1 MWLSVAL
8 SSPYASRVPTFN
20 TSPSQLSGGIHPNAR
35 TLNIAPEF
43 WIFIKFERNCFCRT
57 SIYTYGRYA
66 RNLVFFWIGVFLPFP
81 SSILPMTADGKHG
94 LHCLPIFSPLT
105 TAQIL
110 GTKPSPLHSF
120 LDRSQSAHD
129 QVDLSVTSLDLFSL
143 TALCYNNFQTRRFDQ
158 ARSRCPLP

>member
-1 MWLSVAL
+1 MANMVSTAYQYFLHF
-8 SSPYASRVPTFN
+8 RN
-20 TSPSQLSGGIHPNAR
+20 T
-35 TLNIAPEF
+35 
-43 WIFIKFERNCFCRT
+43 
-57 SIYTYGRYA
+57 
-66 RNLVFFWIGVFLPFP
+66 
-81 SSILPMTADGKHG
+81 
-94 LHCLPIFSPLT
+94 LT

-120 LDRSQSAHD
+120 RDRPQSAHD